1 MTHSLDTASGWQ
13 TLKAVA
19 GLCAETFGDRFLAGY
34 AMGSL
39 ARGGF
44 SHLVSDVDFGLLIH
58 GPIVDEDNQFV
69 AAIQQQVIDSELPL
83 RERLSIFWGSPASL
97 RGEEPGG
104 RFPPFDTLDL
114 LEHACLING
123 RDAREGIPHPPA
135 RALEVDGI
143 VFALNYLGAEERMI
157 EYREPARLLDKG
169 KLHLSKTV
177 LYPARFLFTLQTGR
191 VAGND
196 VAVEKYTDE
205 NIGPDVELL
214 KAAYGWRQGESLDR
228 ASAGHLLNNGL
239 AMLYRKFLEAYLQ
252 RMREYDEKTLV
263 KRIVAWLGQLR

>member
-1 MTHSLDTASGWQ
+1 MTHSLDTASGW
-13 TLKAVA
+13 ADPEG
-19 GLCAETFGDRFLAGY
+19 GLPGCAPKHLGTGSWLVM

-44 SHLVSDVDFGLLIH
+44 SPLVSDVDFGLLIH

-135 RALEVDGI
+135 
-143 VFALNYLGAEERMI
+143 
-157 EYREPARLLDKG
+157 
-169 KLHLSKTV
+169 
-177 LYPARFLFTLQTGR
+177 
-191 VAGND
+191 AGPR
-196 VAVEKYTDE
+196 
-205 NIGPDVELL
+205 G
-214 KAAYGWRQGESLDR
+214 GWDCLRP
-228 ASAGHLLNNGL
+228 
-239 AMLYRKFLEAYLQ
+239 
-252 RMREYDEKTLV
+252 
-263 KRIVAWLGQLR
+263 QLPGG